1 MGYHAGCWNKDGA
14 RPPMTPHDRMQGA
27 IANAKALCETSALV
41 IAESKALVEQSAR
54 IVASLKARVC

>member
-1 MGYHAGCWNKDGA
+1 
-14 RPPMTPHDRMQGA
+14 MTPHDRMQGA